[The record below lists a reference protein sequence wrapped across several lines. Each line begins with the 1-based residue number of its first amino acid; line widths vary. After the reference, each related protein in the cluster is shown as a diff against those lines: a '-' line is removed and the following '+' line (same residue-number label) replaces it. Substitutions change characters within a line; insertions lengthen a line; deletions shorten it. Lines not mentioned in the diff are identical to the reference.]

1 MLVFYY
7 ILLGVFSMAN
17 MVEEVLNHNEG
28 MGWESRKHDFLYM
41 LTSEGHE
48 GGYVDNPIDPG
59 GETNFGITKKRAT
72 DLGYTGNMKDLTRSQ
87 AINYYKQPGS
97 ELTNAEA
104 NFGQNEFTL
113 KMADIGINAGP
124 QMATQIMQYALNDL
138 GNNLSTDGKMGNK
151 TRYAFAETIQDSS
164 KRKELMDRI
173 IDYQK
178 DYYSGG
184 KGYLKQIGSAQVKEF
199 EKGWHNRAE
208 YRGTW
213 GLR

>member
-1 MLVFYY
+1 MVD
-7 ILLGVFSMAN
+7 
-17 MVEEVLNHNEG
+17 MVELALNHNEG

-41 LTSEGHE
+41 LTSKGHE
-48 GGYVDNPIDPG
+48 GGYVNDPLDPG
-59 GETNFGITKKRAT
+59 GETNFGITKKRAM

-97 ELTNAEA
+97 ELINAEV

-124 QMATQIMQYALNDL
+124 KLATQIMQKSLIDL
-138 GNNLSTDGKMGNK
+138 GANISDDANMGNK
-151 TRYAFAETIQDSS
+151 TRNAFAEIIQDSS

-173 IDYQK
+173 IKHQK
-178 DYYSGG
+178 DYYSG
-184 KGYLKQIGSAQVKEF
+184 KGNFYKKIGADQIKEF
-199 EKGWHNRAE
+199 EKGWHKRAE

-213 GLR
+213 DLR

>member
-1 MLVFYY
+1 M
-7 ILLGVFSMAN
+7 GN
-17 MVEEVLNHNEG
+17 MVDDVVNHNEG
-28 MGWESRKHDFLYM
+28 LGWESRKHDFLFM

-48 GGYVDNPIDPG
+48 GGYVDNPKDPG
-59 GETNFGITKKRAT
+59 GETNFGITKDRAMK
-72 DLGYTGNMKDLTRSQ
+72 LGYTGNMKDLTRDQ

-97 ELTNAEA
+97 EISNAEV

-124 QMATQIMQYALNDL
+124 KLATQIMQKSLIDL
-138 GNNLSTDGKMGNK
+138 GVNISDDANMGNK
-151 TRYAFAETIQDSS
+151 TRNAFAEIIQDSS

-173 IDYQK
+173 IKHQK
-178 DYYSGG
+178 DYYSG
-184 KGYLKQIGSAQVKEF
+184 KGSFYKKIGAEQIKEF
-199 EKGWHNRAE
+199 EGGWHTRAE